1 MEPTPRER
9 SADSELRARLARRLA
24 GRRAVEE
31 SAAIPRR
38 PGGAQVPLSYAQE
51 RLWLVDR
58 LTPGDST
65 YTIARALALRGPLDV
80 AALRW
85 SLAEIARRHEAL
97 RTLFTP
103 LPDGEVV
110 QTIAARLPV
119 ALPVADLR
127 PFGAAAHAEALRL
140 AAAEAAR
147 AFDLECGPLLRA
159 ALLRTAAVEHV
170 LLLSIHHI
178 VADGWSLG
186 VLYRELAALYG
197 ARVEGKASP
206 LAPPAVQY
214 ADYALWQRGELTEE
228 KLALLLAHWRA
239 ALAGAPEALELPAD
253 RPRPPSQSFRGG
265 LRSLEVAPA
274 LAARLHAF
282 AQDEGATPFMALL
295 ALWQELLGRLTGRDD
310 LIVGTPVA
318 GRPRS
323 ELEGSIGFFVN
334 TLPLRADLSGAP
346 SFRALLARTRRVV
359 LAALQHQEVP
369 FDKLVEELAPR
380 RDLDRSPLVQVS
392 FALQEAADQSLS
404 LRGLEVERLAIDHVR
419 SKFDFTLN
427 AIERRGGLELEAC
440 YAADLYDGAT
450 AGRVLRC
457 YRALLAAA
465 LAEPDRPLAEL
476 PLLAPEGRQA
486 ALVEW
491 NDTALRWPAPATL
504 HGLFAAQAA
513 RSPAATALVC
523 DGDRLTYGELAARVH
538 RLARALRC
546 EGVGPET
553 RVAVCL
559 ERSPE
564 LAVALLAVLEAGA
577 AYLPLDPDF
586 PPERLAYMLADS
598 AAPILLA
605 GPGAPALPLGAA
617 RRLELAELASPLA
630 AERPEPPEVEVP
642 PAALAYLLYT
652 SGSTGWPKGVMVP
665 HGAAVNH
672 LRWVQATYAL
682 GADDRVLLKTPISF
696 DVSVRE
702 LFWPLAAGAAVV
714 MARPGGQR
722 DPGYLAELVAR
733 ERVTVANFVPTLL
746 AAFLDEPSLAGAGS
760 LRRVIAGGEALSAEL
775 VERFHERLPHAALHN
790 HYGPTETAINATAW
804 RCRREEPLPVPIG
817 RPIANVRV
825 VLMDRAF
832 QPAPI
837 GAAGELW
844 IGGAGLARGYC
855 GRPDA
860 TAERF
865 VPDPFAS
872 LPGERL
878 YRTGD
883 LARLRAD
890 GALEFLGRTDEQV
903 KVRGV
908 RIEPA
913 EVEAALAAHPV
924 VREAAA
930 AVRPDARG
938 EGRLVGY
945 VVVRDAAGP
954 AAGEELA
961 GMLRAFLRERLP
973 EAMVPSAFVA
983 LDALPVGP
991 TGKLERRLLPGPVW
1005 DGAEQPREAAASD
1018 PIEELLAAVWAE
1030 LLGVTRV
1037 GPADHFFDLGGH
1049 SLAATRALA
1058 RVRRL
1063 LGVELPLRTLF
1074 ERPRLGEL
1082 AEAVR
1087 EARKA
1092 AAAGGESAW
1101 APALAP
1107 VPRTGP
1113 LPLSF
1118 AQERLWLL
1126 EQLEAHGALY
1136 NLTLAV
1142 ALDGPLDVSALA
1154 TALSQVVARHEIL
1167 RTRFVA
1173 AEGRPLQE
1181 VLAAAPLTPPIVD
1194 LSHLV
1199 GAALDAALRA
1209 LTTGAARRPFD
1220 LAAGQPFRAEL
1231 ARLGLERHVLVV
1243 SMHHIVSDGW
1253 SLGVLWSEAAALYE
1267 AETSAGADPL
1277 PPLPVQYPDFAVW
1290 QREWLAS
1297 GPLAGQLAW
1306 WRERLAGAPEV
1317 LELPSDRPR
1326 TAQRAPAGGTEEV
1339 VLPPEAAAA
1348 LRALARREGA
1358 TLFMTLGAA
1367 FAAFLARDGAG
1378 EDLPIGTPVANRGR
1392 RELEGLIGFFVNTLV
1407 LRADLSG
1414 DPRFDEALARLRET
1428 ALGAYDHQDLPF
1440 ERLVEEL
1447 APRRAL
1453 SHLPLFQVLFT
1464 LERPAA
1470 PPPMGG
1476 LAVHRLPVESGL
1488 AKFDLSL
1495 GLEEREDGTIAGSF
1509 VFRHDLFDAAT
1520 VKRLASHFRTLA
1532 EGIASTPGARLRDL
1546 PLLTEAEWRQVTV
1559 AFQSAAAAYPR
1570 ERCVHEL
1577 VAEQAARR
1585 PEAVALVWDEGTMT
1599 YGELVAEANRLARR
1613 LRWLGVTTET
1623 RVGVCLERSP
1633 ELVVA
1638 LLGVLA
1644 AGGAYLPL
1652 DPTYPAERL
1661 AAMLEDGEVP
1671 ALVTVERL
1679 LGALPP
1685 HDARVLCLD
1694 CEAAGLAAESPAPL
1708 ANLATPES
1716 LAYVLYTSGST
1727 GRPKGVA
1734 VPHRGIVRLVRQ
1746 DAFAD
1751 LGEDEV
1757 FLQLAPIPFDASTL
1771 ELWGPLANGGRLVL
1785 FPPHPPSLEE
1795 LGEALVRH
1803 RVTTLWLTSGL
1814 FHQMVEAQLPALR
1827 QVRQVLSGGDVLS
1840 VPHVRRVLDGLGAGA
1855 VLINGY
1861 GPTES
1866 TTFTCCH
1873 VMRAGAA
1880 VGATVPIGRP
1890 INHTRVVLLDPSLRP
1905 VPIGVPGELYIGG
1918 DGLARGYLDR
1928 PDWTAERFVPDP
1940 LPVDD
1945 GGEAGGRLYR
1955 TGDLARWRADGTV
1968 EFLGR
1973 ADRQVKLRG
1982 FRIEPAEV
1990 EAALCEQPGVGAAAV
2005 VLRDVAERG
2014 KELVAYLVPRAPD
2027 AEIVAGLRE
2036 RLCRRLPEYMVPT
2049 FFVPLSVLPLDPN
2062 GKLDRR
2068 ALPEPVADASDLEGM
2083 SLPRTP
2089 VEELVAGIWAEVLGI
2104 ERFGVHDD
2112 FFELGGHSLLATR
2125 IVSRLRR
2132 DCGVELSLRRL
2143 FEHPTVAELAADVEA
2158 GLRRTAAGGTGG
2170 PPPLAPAARD
2180 RDLPL
2185 SFAQERLWFL
2195 DAIEPGNA
2203 ALHIAAPVRVR
2214 GALDVERLERALAAL
2229 VARHEALRT
2238 RFPVVG
2244 GRPRQQVEAESRF
2257 ALRLVD
2263 LTHLPS
2269 APARHAEAARRGAYE
2284 KALSFDLAR
2293 GPLLRATLLRLGSDE
2308 HLLLLVVHHI
2318 VADGWSLGIL
2328 LRELAAQYAAL
2339 SEGREAELPPLPVQY
2354 ADYAVWQR
2362 QWLEGEQLSRQVG
2375 YWRERLAGAPPLL
2388 ELPLDRPRP
2397 PVQTFRGAVH
2407 KQRLSADLTAGIHA
2421 LGRSEGATLFM
2432 TLLAGL
2438 STLLGRLAGQED
2450 VCVGAPVAG
2459 RGRAEVEGLI
2469 GCFLNTLVL
2478 RARLTGT
2485 PSFRDLLGQVRETTL
2500 GAFAHQELPFE
2511 KLLEELQPERT
2522 LAHTPLFQVFL
2533 NVLNFPAIE
2542 TRLQGLALELQP
2554 PQSVTAKFDL
2564 TLYVEDREGALR
2576 IDWVYNADLFDP
2588 ARVEEMARQLALLLG
2603 AAVAEPSR
2611 AVATLPL
2618 LTPEAA
2624 PFVPDPA
2631 APLDAGW
2638 QGAVHERFAEI
2649 AARAPEQPAVSDPA
2663 ESWSYGELACYV
2675 HRLAHRL
2682 AREGVGKGDV
2692 VALWGHRSAPLVAG
2706 LLATLESGAAFVVLD
2721 PAYPAARLVETLRLA
2736 RPAGFLELEAAG
2748 PPPEAVEEALAGVGC
2763 RCRLVLPPKAGLAGR
2778 DPAAGELETPLG
2790 VAIHSDDLAYLAFT
2804 SGSTGSPKGILG
2816 RHGSLSHFIP
2826 WQRYRYGFGEADR
2839 FSLLSGLSHD
2849 PLHRDVFTPL
2859 QTGGS
2864 IAVPDPDRIGSPGY
2878 LSAWLHDERV
2888 TVANLTPA
2896 MGQLLAEGGGVGSLP
2911 ALRLVFVVGDILTRR
2926 DVLRLQE
2933 LAPELV
2939 CVNHYGSTETQ
2950 RAVGYY
2956 VVPPRDAA
2964 GVPEVLPLGRGI
2976 PDVQLLVVNAA
2987 GQVAGVGEV
2996 GEIWVRS
3003 PHVALGYLGEPERT
3017 AERFM
3022 VNPWTG
3028 EVTDRAY
3035 RTGDLGRYLPGGDV
3049 TFAGRA
3055 DQQVKV
3061 RGFRIELGEI
3071 ESVMGRHPG
3080 VREAAV
3086 VARGE
3091 GSDKRLVAYV
3101 VPSDGTAD
3109 VAALRAFLKERLPDY
3124 MVPSAWVALA
3134 ALPLTPNGKLD
3145 RRALP
3150 DPPEEGSTGE
3160 LVAPRTLAEELVAE
3174 IWREVLRRDR
3184 IGVHDDFFDLGGHSL
3199 LATQVLARVAE
3210 GFDVELPVRTVF
3222 EYPTLEQFALAVESA
3237 LLSTLGEVP
3246 AEA

>member
-1 MEPTPRER
+1 MAEPTPRER
-9 SADSELRARLARRLA
+9 SADSELSARLARRLA
-24 GRRAVEE
+24 ARRAVQE
-31 SAAIPRR
+31 STAIPRR
-38 PGGAQVPLSYAQE
+38 SGGAPEPLSHAQE

-110 QTIAARLPV
+110 QTIAGRLPV
-119 ALPVADLR
+119 ALPVVDLR
-127 PFGAAAHAEALRL
+127 PFGAAAHAEASRL

-147 AFDLECGPLLRA
+147 AFDLEHGPLLRA
-159 ALLRTAAVEHV
+159 GLLRTAATEHV

-228 KLALLLAHWRA
+228 RLGRLLAHWRA

-253 RPRPPSQSFRGG
+253 RPRPPAQSFRGG

-295 ALWQELLGRLTGRDD
+295 ALWQALLGRLTGRDD
-310 LIVGTPVA
+310 FVVGTPVA
-318 GRPRS
+318 GRPRR

-334 TLPLRADLSGAP
+334 TLPLRADLAGAP
-346 SFRALLARTRRVV
+346 SFRDLLARTRRAV

-369 FDKLVEELAPR
+369 FDKVVEELAPR

-392 FALQEAADQSLS
+392 FALQDAADESLS
-404 LRGLEVERLAIDHVR
+404 LRGLAVERLPVDHVR

-457 YRALLAAA
+457 YRALLTAA
-465 LAEPDRPLAEL
+465 LVEPDRPLAEL
-476 PLLAPEGRQA
+476 PLLVPEERQA

-491 NDTALRWPAPATL
+491 NDTARCWPAPATL

-523 DGDRLTYGELAARVH
+523 DGERLTYGELAARVH
-538 RLARALRC
+538 RLARALRR

-564 LAVALLAVLEAGA
+564 LAAALLAVLEAGA
-577 AYLPLDPDF
+577 AYVPLDPDF

-605 GPGAPALPLGAA
+605 GPGAPALPLGGA
-617 RRLELAELASPLA
+617 RRLELAELASVPPTGRPESPA
-630 AERPEPPEVEVP
+630 AEVP
-642 PAALAYLLYT
+642 LAALAYLLYT
-652 SGSTGWPKGVMVP
+652 SGSTGRPKGVMVP

-682 GADDRVLLKTPISF
+682 GRDDRVLLKTPISF

-775 VERFHERLPHAALHN
+775 VERFHRRLPRAALHN

-804 RCRREEPLPVPIG
+804 RCRPEEPPPVPIG
-817 RPIANVRV
+817 RPIANARV
-825 VLMDRAF
+825 LLMDRAF
-832 QPAPI
+832 QPVPIDAP
-837 GAAGELW
+837 GELW
-844 IGGAGLARGYC
+844 IGGAGVARGYC

-872 LPGERL
+872 VPGERV

-883 LARLRAD
+883 LARLRPD

-913 EVEAALAAHPV
+913 EVEAALAAHPA

-954 AAGEELA
+954 AAGEALA

-973 EAMVPSAFVA
+973 EAMVPSALVA

-991 TGKLERRLLPGPVW
+991 TGKLERRLLPEPVW
-1005 DGAEQPREAAASD
+1005 DGAEQQREATASD

-1049 SLAATRALA
+1049 SLAATRVLA
-1058 RVRRL
+1058 RVRQL
-1063 LGVELPLRTLF
+1063 LSVELPLRTLF

-1092 AAAGGESAW
+1092 AAAGGESAR
-1101 APALAP
+1101 APSLKP

-1126 EQLEAHGALY
+1126 EQLEADGALY
-1136 NLTLAV
+1136 NLALAV
-1142 ALDGPLDVSALA
+1142 ELDGPLDVAALA
-1154 TALSQVVARHEIL
+1154 ITLSRVAARHEAL
-1167 RTRFVA
+1167 RTRLTA
-1173 AEGRPLQE
+1173 AEGGPVQE
-1181 VLAAAPLTPPIVD
+1181 ILAPAPLPLPIVD
-1194 LSHLV
+1194 LSHLGG
-1199 GAALDAALRA
+1199 GAGDRALRA
-1209 LTTGAARRPFD
+1209 LATSEARRPFD
-1220 LAAGQPFRAEL
+1220 LGVGRPFRAVL
-1231 ARLGLERHVLVV
+1231 ARLAAERHALIV

-1253 SLGVLWSEAAALYE
+1253 SLGVLWSETAALYD
-1267 AETSAGADPL
+1267 AALAGVADPL

-1306 WRERLAGAPEV
+1306 WREQLAGAPEV

-1326 TAQRAPAGGTEEV
+1326 TAQRAPAGGTDDV
-1339 VLPPEAAAA
+1339 LLPPETAAG
-1348 LRALARREGA
+1348 LRAIARREGA

-1367 FAAFLARDGAG
+1367 FAAFLARLGAG

-1392 RELEGLIGFFVNTLV
+1392 PELEGLIGFFVNTLV

-1414 DPRFDEALARLRET
+1414 DPRFGELLARVREA

-1464 LERPAA
+1464 LETPAA
-1470 PPPMGG
+1470 PPPMQG
-1476 LAVHRLPVESGL
+1476 LAVRRLPVESGL

-1495 GLEEREDGTIAGSF
+1495 GLEEREDGAIAGSF
-1509 VFRHDLFDAAT
+1509 VFRRDLFDAAT
-1520 VKRLASHFRTLA
+1520 VQRVASHFRTLA
-1532 EGIASTPGARLRDL
+1532 EGIALAPGARLQDL
-1546 PLLTEAEWRQVTV
+1546 PLLTEAERRQVTV
-1559 AFQSAAAAYPR
+1559 AFQRAAGAYPR
-1570 ERCVHEL
+1570 ELCVHEL

-1599 YGELVAEANRLARR
+1599 YGELAAEANRLARR
-1613 LRWLGVTTET
+1613 LRRLGVTTET

-1633 ELVVA
+1633 ELVVG

-1652 DPTYPAERL
+1652 DPAYPAERL
-1661 AAMLEDGEVP
+1661 AAMLVDGEVP
-1671 ALVTVERL
+1671 VLVTVERL

-1685 HDARVLCLD
+1685 HDASLLCLD
-1694 CEAAGLAAESPAPL
+1694 REAAGLAAESPTPL

-1771 ELWGPLANGGRLVL
+1771 ELWGPLANGGKLVL
-1785 FPPHPPSLEE
+1785 FPPHQPSLEE

-1827 QVRQVLSGGDVLS
+1827 QVRQVLAGGDVLS
-1840 VPHVRRVLDGLGAGA
+1840 VPHVRRVLDGLGENA
-1855 VLINGY
+1855 VLVNGY

-1880 VGATVPIGRP
+1880 VGAAVPIGRP
-1890 INHTRVVLLDPSLRP
+1890 IAHTRVVLLDPGLRP
-1905 VPIGVPGELYIGG
+1905 VPVGVPGELYIGG

-1940 LPVDD
+1940 LPMKE

-1973 ADRQVKLRG
+1973 VDRQVKLRG
-1982 FRIEPAEV
+1982 FRIEPGEV
-1990 EAALCEQPGVGAAAV
+1990 EAALCEQPGVLAATV
-2005 VLRDVAERG
+2005 VLRDAAERG
-2014 KELVAYLVPRAPD
+2014 KELVAYFVPREPG

-2036 RLCRRLPEYMVPT
+2036 RLRQRLPEYMVPA
-2049 FFVPLSVLPLDPN
+2049 FFVPLSAFPLDPN

-2068 ALPEPVADASDLEGM
+2068 ALPEPVPEAQGEEGL

-2089 VEELVAGIWAEVLGI
+2089 AEELVAGIWAEVLGI

-2112 FFELGGHSLLATR
+2112 FFALGGHSLLATR

-2158 GLRRTAAGGTGG
+2158 GLRCGAGGGAG
-2170 PPPLAPAARD
+2170 SPPPLAPAARD

-2195 DAIEPGNA
+2195 DALEPGNA
-2203 ALHIAAPVRVR
+2203 ALHIAAPIRVR

-2238 RFPVVG
+2238 RFPAVG

-2269 APARHAEAARRGAYE
+2269 VPARQAEAARRGAYE
-2284 KALSFDLAR
+2284 KALPFDLAR
-2293 GPLLRATLLRLGSDE
+2293 GPLLRATLLRLDSDE

-2362 QWLEGEQLSRQVG
+2362 EWLEGEELARQVG
-2375 YWRERLAGAPPLL
+2375 YWHERLAGSPPLL

-2407 KQRLSADLTAGIHA
+2407 KQRLSADLAAGIHA

-2478 RARLTGT
+2478 RTRLAGA
-2485 PSFRDLLGQVRETTL
+2485 PSFHDLLGQVRETTL

-2542 TRLQGLALELQP
+2542 TRLPGLALELQP
-2554 PQSVTAKFDL
+2554 PQGVTAKFDL
-2564 TLYVEDREGALR
+2564 TLYVEEREGALQV
-2576 IDWVYNADLFDP
+2576 DWVYNADLFD
-2588 ARVEEMARQLALLLG
+2588 ASRVEEMARQLALLLG

-2611 AVATLPL
+2611 AIGALPL
-2618 LTPEAA
+2618 LTAEAA

-2649 AARAPEQPAVSDPA
+2649 AAHAPELPAVSDPA
-2663 ESWSYGELACYV
+2663 ESWSYGELARYV

-2692 VALWGHRSAPLVAG
+2692 VALWGHRSASLVAG

-2721 PAYPAARLVETLRLA
+2721 PAYPAARLAETLRLA
-2736 RPAGFLELEAAG
+2736 RPAGFLEGAG
-2748 PPPEAVEEALAGVGC
+2748 PVPEAVDEALAAVGC
-2763 RCRLVLPPKAGLAGR
+2763 RCRLVLPPKAGLAER
-2778 DPAAGELETPLG
+2778 DPAAGEPETPLG
-2790 VAIHSDDLAYLAFT
+2790 IAIGSDDLAYLAFT

-2826 WQRYRYGFGEADR
+2826 WQRYRYGIGEADR

-2864 IAVPDPDRIGSPGY
+2864 IAVPDPERIGSPGY
-2878 LSAWLHDERV
+2878 LADWLRDERV

-2896 MGQLLAEGGGVGSLP
+2896 MGQLLAEGGGVRSLP
-2911 ALRLVFVVGDILTRR
+2911 ALRLAFVVGDILTRR

-2987 GQVAGVGEV
+2987 GQLAGVGEV

-3017 AERFM
+3017 AERFV
-3022 VNPWTG
+3022 VNPWTDDPA
-3028 EVTDRAY
+3028 DRAY

-3071 ESVMGRHPG
+3071 ESVLGRHPE
-3080 VREAAV
+3080 VRETAV
-3086 VARGE
+3086 VARPD

-3101 VPSDGTAD
+3101 VPTAED
-3109 VAALRAFLKERLPDY
+3109 VEVAALRAFLKERLPDY
-3124 MVPSAWVALA
+3124 MVPSAWVTLA

-3145 RRALP
+3145 RRVLP
-3150 DPPEEGSTGE
+3150 EPPEEDSAGE
-3160 LVAPRTLAEELVAE
+3160 PVAPRTLAEELVAE
-3174 IWREVLRRDR
+3174 IWCTVLRRER

-3222 EYPTLEQFALAVESA
+3222 EHPTLEQFALAVESA
-3237 LLSTLGEVP
+3237 LLSSLGEVP
-3246 AEA
+3246 AQA